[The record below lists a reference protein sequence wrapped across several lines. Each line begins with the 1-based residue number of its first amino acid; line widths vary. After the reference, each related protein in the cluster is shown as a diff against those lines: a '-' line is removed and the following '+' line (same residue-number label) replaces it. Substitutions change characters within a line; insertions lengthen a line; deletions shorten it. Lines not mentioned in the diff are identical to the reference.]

1 MNFDLTEDQR
11 EIKRTAREFLASRY
25 TMEKIRAIALD
36 GEPDPHWDEIAELGW
51 PDIAEYGIVELAV
64 VAEEL
69 GYALAPSPLAA
80 HWAAKLLHPGSG
92 GPRDGRDVGRG
103 RLRRPRDADL
113 DGRAAHGRQDRG
125 AERRRRRHARRHR
138 RGRPPLRGRARPTRR
153 SSRRA
158 RSTPRG
164 RCSRSASTGGGEE
177 LSGDHFGRAW
187 HAIAVMAAAES
198 VGVAA
203 RVTGMAVDY
212 AKERK
217 QFGRAIGSYQA
228 VSHACAQMFLETEG
242 ARSVTYWAAW
252 ALDHDPEQAF
262 MAANCAKAYASDAA
276 VNVTRSALQVHGGI
290 GFTWE
295 HDLHLFLKRA
305 EANAHAFGDARWHRE
320 QVAAATLI
328 AALDALTA
336 GSGRRRAAWSRRR
349 PSVPAP
355 PSGSVDAARR
365 AAARSA
371 SPCPAVSSA
380 PTRPSSDG
388 PDMSERI
395 AFGAAHAT
403 HGSRTNVSNDVTLSL
418 IEPMIFCWRRA
429 RVRSFSRGLHSFLR
443 VRASASA
450 CLPSISCSPPF
461 SRSV

>member
-51 PDIAEYGIVELAV
+51 PDIAEYGILELAV

-80 HWAAKLLHPGSG
+80 HWAAKLLHPELE
-92 GPRDGRDVGRG
+92 GRG
-103 RLRRPRDADL
+103 TVAMWDGEEGTKIAVPNADVADTIVVK
-113 DGRAAHGRQDRG
+113 DGERVLAVRAADATIEPARALDTTRPLFTV
-125 AERRRRRHARRHR
+125 RHA
-138 RGRPPLRGRARPTRR
+138 
-153 SSRRA
+153 
-158 RSTPRG
+158 
-164 RCSRSASTGGGEE
+164 GGEE
-177 LSGDHFGRAW
+177 LTGDHFGRAW

-252 ALDHDPEQAF
+252 ALDHEPEQAF
-262 MAANCAKAYASDAA
+262 MAANIAKAYASDAA
-276 VNVTRSALQVHGGI
+276 VNVCRSALQVHGGI

-320 QVAAATLI
+320 QVAAAML
-328 AALDALTA
+328 
-336 GSGRRRAAWSRRR
+336 
-349 PSVPAP
+349 
-355 PSGSVDAARR
+355 
-365 AAARSA
+365 
-371 SPCPAVSSA
+371 
-380 PTRPSSDG
+380 
-388 PDMSERI
+388 
-395 AFGAAHAT
+395 
-403 HGSRTNVSNDVTLSL
+403 
-418 IEPMIFCWRRA
+418 
-429 RVRSFSRGLHSFLR
+429 
-443 VRASASA
+443 
-450 CLPSISCSPPF
+450 
-461 SRSV
+461 

>member
-36 GEPDPHWDEIAELGW
+36 GEPDPHWDEIVELGW
-51 PDIAEYGIVELAV
+51 PEIAEYGILELAV

-80 HWAAKLLHPGSG
+80 HWAAKLLHPGLE
-92 GPRDGRDVGRG
+92 GRG
-103 RLRRPRDADL
+103 TVAMWDEGGSADPETPTLKADPLTGVKIAVPNADVADTLIVTAEGGRHFAVNASDATIEPARAMDATRPLFTVRF
-113 DGRAAHGRQDRG
+113 DGAA
-125 AERRRRRHARRHR
+125 
-138 RGRPPLRGRARPTRR
+138 
-153 SSRRA
+153 
-158 RSTPRG
+158 
-164 RCSRSASTGGGEE
+164 GEE

-187 HAIAVMAAAES
+187 HAVAVMAAAES

-203 RVTGMAVDY
+203 RVSGMAVDY

-252 ALDHDPEQAF
+252 ALDNDDEQAF

-305 EANAHAFGDARWHRE
+305 EANAHAFGDPRWHRE
-320 QVAAATLI
+320 QVAAAVL
-328 AALDALTA
+328 
-336 GSGRRRAAWSRRR
+336 
-349 PSVPAP
+349 
-355 PSGSVDAARR
+355 
-365 AAARSA
+365 
-371 SPCPAVSSA
+371 
-380 PTRPSSDG
+380 
-388 PDMSERI
+388 
-395 AFGAAHAT
+395 
-403 HGSRTNVSNDVTLSL
+403 
-418 IEPMIFCWRRA
+418 
-429 RVRSFSRGLHSFLR
+429 
-443 VRASASA
+443 
-450 CLPSISCSPPF
+450 
-461 SRSV
+461 